1 MFFKRCGCCEGVI
14 FADLIFLLLLA
25 LHTCFNELGETRRPC
40 YSHHPSNS
48 KPILTSVVAL
58 SYHPICILTFKLFF
72 FTTSIVM
79 SFWIS
84 GICVALRGRDIVGT
98 TGSGG
103 NSHKKQNQITKN
115 NYCTYIWSHFFFLV
129 WWPLPWSPICVG
141 NKCSLHCCS
150 NTIKQ

>member
-1 MFFKRCGCCEGVI
+1 MSRNINYCRRVFKRCGCCEGVI
-14 FADLIFLLLLA
+14 FADLIFLLLLLLA

-48 KPILTSVVAL
+48 KPILTSVVAQ
-58 SYHPICILTFKLFF
+58 SYHPICILIFKLFF

-103 NSHKKQNQITKN
+103 NSHKKQLTRQQQPKPNTKN
-115 NYCTYIWSHFFFLV
+115 NSYT
-129 WWPLPWSPICVG
+129 
-141 NKCSLHCCS
+141 
-150 NTIKQ
+150 